1 MSNDYKEKLSD
12 ELETV
17 FEPSDKNDIVPSK
30 PEVKSITRSD
40 EDRQKQRYNDLNKD
54 YSEVRS
60 NLKGLIS
67 TGSEA
72 IEGILRV
79 AQEGDAPR
87 AYEVVSQMLKT
98 VSDMNK
104 DLLVMH
110 DQMKKITQEDTK
122 VTNNS
127 TTNNAI
133 YVGSTSD
140 LQDLIN
146 TNRSRKKIISDDI
159 VVDAEIIDDK
169 QT

>member
-1 MSNDYKEKLSD
+1 
-12 ELETV
+12 
-17 FEPSDKNDIVPSK
+17 
-30 PEVKSITRSD
+30 
-40 EDRQKQRYNDLNKD
+40 
-54 YSEVRS
+54 
-60 NLKGLIS
+60 
-67 TGSEA
+67 
-72 IEGILRV
+72 
-79 AQEGDAPR
+79 
-87 AYEVVSQMLKT
+87 MLKT

-146 TNRSRKKIISDDI
+146 TNRSRKK
-159 VVDAEIIDDK
+159 
-169 QT
+169 